1 MKRIFFVVAILAFLL
16 SACGAKAT
24 PTIDPAQL
32 QASAVAAANTM
43 VALTQGAVT
52 PTPIPT
58 DTPEPSPTPLPSP
71 TPAPLPTLSG
81 FPTAMNPTVSVP
93 TLAAAPTS
101 SGSTSSTG
109 DPCNAPLP
117 PNPDGPK
124 IKTVLIVNNSGAQT
138 NGSIYLSKTSF
149 GQCGY
154 RGFSLGKS
162 SSVSYTDLPL
172 GCYSLYAWIND
183 PKKPTTVSGGACVTG
198 PDKVTFTITTT
209 TITVK
214 GP

>member
-1 MKRIFFVVAILAFLL
+1 MKRIFFLVAILAFLL

-43 VALTQGAVT
+43 VALTQAAVPTT
-52 PTPIPT
+52 PAPT
-58 DTPEPSPTPLPSP
+58 DTPMPSPTPLPSP
-71 TPAPLPTLSG
+71 TSAPLPTLAG
-81 FPTAMNPTVSVP
+81 FPTAVNPTVS
-93 TLAAAPTS
+93 APTYATPTN
-101 SGSTSSTG
+101 SGSTSNTG

-154 RGFSLGKS
+154 RGYSLGKS
-162 SSVSYTDLPL
+162 SSQSYTDLPL
-172 GCYSLYAWIND
+172 GCYWLYAWIND
-183 PKKPTTVSGGACVTG
+183 PKKPTTVSGGACITG
-198 PDKVTFTITTT
+198 PDKTTFTITRDA
-209 TITVK
+209 ITVH